1 MVATFGVIGAE
12 ELLLLEEEDTS
23 VVAAAA
29 AAAGEPICTF
39 PHHSLFSSVHSFL
52 LPAAAVA
59 VATGVNGL

>member
-23 VVAAAA
+23 VVAA